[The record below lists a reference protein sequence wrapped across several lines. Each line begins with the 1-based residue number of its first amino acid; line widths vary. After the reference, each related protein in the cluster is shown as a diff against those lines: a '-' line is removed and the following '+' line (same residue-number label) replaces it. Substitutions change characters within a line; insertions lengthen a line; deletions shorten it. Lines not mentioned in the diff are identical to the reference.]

1 MFNWAY
7 SKFSRPTIFAYRV
20 KNWIQQFQPH
30 HFQLLKLA
38 HEQHYFALF
47 PRRSVFVCM
56 FCLFICFLAHITHWA
71 ISMKEKV
78 FSKQKQKLDFEIR
91 TVKVLIKIHPISS
104 SAACS
109 SKCKTFDSSNC
120 GNNCWCL
127 KEIIIQFLSIPRP
140 TEESSFPRKHVREF
154 EIIELRCSPGV
165 LLRWKWKKHWVM
177 KLKNEYQIAST
188 CLFVKSIRQ
197 SKQSSFEHIEIFICI
212 KISRYAQGIPTVIKT
227 ACCFREWCYF
237 KLQL

>member
-20 KNWIQQFQPH
+20 KNWIQQFQLH
-30 HFQLLKLA
+30 HFQLLKPA

-127 KEIIIQFLSIPRP
+127 KKIIIQFLSIPQQ
-140 TEESSFPRKHVREF
+140 
-154 EIIELRCSPGV
+154 
-165 LLRWKWKKHWVM
+165 
-177 KLKNEYQIAST
+177 KNLHSLVSMYAN
-188 CLFVKSIRQ
+188 
-197 SKQSSFEHIEIFICI
+197 
-212 KISRYAQGIPTVIKT
+212 SRFLNWSVPSG
-227 ACCFREWCYF
+227 YF
-237 KLQL
+237 YDENDKNIG